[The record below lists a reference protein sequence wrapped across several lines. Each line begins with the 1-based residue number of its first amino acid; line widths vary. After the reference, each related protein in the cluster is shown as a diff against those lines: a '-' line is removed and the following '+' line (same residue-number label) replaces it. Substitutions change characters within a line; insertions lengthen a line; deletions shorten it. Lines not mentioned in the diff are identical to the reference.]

1 MPDFGTGPVTYH
13 LTVTS
18 VLPVPTEEVWAH
30 ASSMRGVN
38 AELWP
43 IHMSHPKRRFL
54 EASVPLGIVLF
65 RSVITLF
72 RVIPLDVHAL
82 RLLAIAPGESFH
94 EDSSSWTEA
103 RWVHKRRLA
112 PEGNGTRITDL
123 VTFTPR
129 YLFLAPILAATVRRT
144 FARRHAYLRKRF
156 GGTGDA
162 LTFER
167 R

>member
-1 MPDFGTGPVTYH
+1 MTYH
-13 LTVTS
+13 LVVSS
-18 VLPVPTEEVWAH
+18 VLPVPAVEVWAH
-30 ASSMRGVN
+30 ASSMAGVN

-43 IHMSHPKRRFL
+43 LHMSHPKRRFL

-65 RSVITLF
+65 RSVITFL

-82 RLLAIAPGESFH
+82 RLLAISPGESFH
-94 EDSSSWTEA
+94 EDSTSWTEA

-112 PEGNGTRITDL
+112 PEGEGTRITDL

-129 YLFLAPILAATVRRT
+129 YAFLAPILALTVRRT
-144 FARRHAYLRKRF
+144 FARRHVYLRKRF

-162 LTFER
+162 LTCDR
-167 R
+167 RG